1 MDGRETGHQS
11 TCLRLVGEEG
21 PMRGWGEAAKLDWS
35 VGSRRVPGE
44 VAWRLGPDAG
54 VCLVPRVGEE
64 GGQWTGGGV
73 KCRKWMQAQRWRE
86 KHWPVPA
93 ASSKALSLWFPG
105 NSLGWVRLGLA
116 ASHTCGLGKWLGQP
130 GALKILT
137 WRHSGAVGLGQG
149 RTALSLRVSL
159 GKGR

>member
-1 MDGRETGHQS
+1 MGR
-11 TCLRLVGEEG
+11 
-21 PMRGWGEAAKLDWS
+21 K
-35 VGSRRVPGE
+35 GSYERPGE
-44 VAWRLGPDAG
+44 RRPN
-54 VCLVPRVGEE
+54 
-64 GGQWTGGGV
+64 WTGVWGAGGFLERWPGGWDLV
-73 KCRKWMQAQRWRE
+73 LEFVWCPERERKGTVDWRRCKVEEMDAETQAPRWRE
-86 KHWPVPA
+86 ERRPVPA

-149 RTALSLRVSL
+149 RTALSLGVSL

>member
-1 MDGRETGHQS
+1 MLEFVWCPERERKGTVDWRRCEVEEMDAE
-11 TCLRLVGEEG
+11 
-21 PMRGWGEAAKLDWS
+21 
-35 VGSRRVPGE
+35 
-44 VAWRLGPDAG
+44 
-54 VCLVPRVGEE
+54 
-64 GGQWTGGGV
+64 
-73 KCRKWMQAQRWRE
+73 MQAPRWRE
-86 KHWPVPA
+86 ERQPVPA
-93 ASSKALSLWFPG
+93 ASSKALSLRFPG